1 MGRAASGAARSRCRY
16 QEEKILS
23 DRKLSPK
30 TGGNLK
36 RVLRYKDISIVI
48 ITAVLLLIFSLVNKS
63 FLKRENLYI
72 ILKTMPELG
81 IVAIGMTMLIISG
94 EFDLSVGSTFA
105 LAPFIMA
112 ALNEQFGFHP
122 VLALFICFLAGMAI
136 GSINGVIT
144 TKVGIPSFITTLG
157 TMMAWRGAVLLL
169 SSGFPQAFNR
179 DLPMS
184 RFFAGSISGFPVQFI
199 WFILFAVLMWV
210 VLEQTRFGNW
220 TYVTGGNRNAA
231 IAMGIPVDLVK
242 TINFMILGG
251 VTAIAGAIQVF
262 RMGSAY
268 SIAGTGLELQ
278 AIGATVIGGTLLS
291 GGSGT
296 IVGTI
301 MGTVIIFS
309 VENIIVLSRAPA
321 FWFRTFIGVIVIVA
335 VSAHILIQG
344 RKQQ

>member
-1 MGRAASGAARSRCRY
+1 MSDSDRISGRA
-16 QEEKILS
+16 KS
-23 DRKLSPK
+23 D
-30 TGGNLK
+30 LK
-36 RVLRYKDISIVI
+36 KVLRYKDISIVI
-48 ITAVLLLIFSLVNKS
+48 ITVVLLAIFSQVSKA
-63 FLKRENLYI
+63 FLTRENLFI

-112 ALNEQFGFHP
+112 ALNEQVGFHP
-122 VLALFICFLAGMAI
+122 VLALFMCIVAGVAI
-136 GSINGVIT
+136 GCINGMIT
-144 TKVGIPSFITTLG
+144 TKIGIPSFITTLG

-169 SSGFPQAFNR
+169 SSGFPQAFSR
-179 DLPMS
+179 DLPMA
-184 RFFAGSISGFPVQFI
+184 RFFAGNISGFPVQFI
-199 WFILFAVLMWV
+199 WFILFTMLMWV
-210 VLEQTRFGNW
+210 VLEHTRFGNW
-220 TYVTGGNRNAA
+220 TYVTGGNRSAA
-231 IAMGIPVDLVK
+231 VAMGIPVDLVK
-242 TINFMILGG
+242 IVNFMVLGG
-251 VTAIAGAIQVF
+251 VTALSGAIQVF

-268 SIAGTGLELQ
+268 SIAGQGMELQ

-321 FWFRTFIGVIVIVA
+321 FWFRTFVGVIVIVA

-344 RKQQ
+344 RKQP